1 MQAIAAIVE
10 SGGSS
15 GVVLELKKD
24 FLLKNSERFFLGEPM
39 NHLADEFDNMSERA
53 IALLGAAI
61 LDEALGE
68 VIKLKL
74 LDEKDIVK
82 NQFGGQGALATFSAK
97 IDIAR
102 LLAIYSKDAWSDLHI
117 IRKIR
122 NDAAHSTRKFS
133 FSASPTKERAQSIKL
148 AETYLHDV
156 TSDTPDDI
164 PALFVYGIDQVLAEP
179 MLRYLGTTLF
189 IAWQFKG
196 YGMQS
201 PNLRPTSPW
210 RGI

>member
-1 MQAIAAIVE
+1 MK
-10 SGGSS
+10 
-15 GVVLELKKD
+15 L
-24 FLLKNSERFFLGEPM
+24 SERFFLGESM
-39 NHLADEFDNMSERA
+39 QHLADELDSMSERA
-53 IALLGAAI
+53 LALLGGAI

-74 LDEKDIVK
+74 LNDKNIIK

-102 LLAIYSKDAWSDLHI
+102 LLAIYSKNACSDLHI

-122 NDAAHSTRKFS
+122 NDAAHSTSAFS
-133 FSASPTKERAQSIKL
+133 FSNSPTKDRAQSLKL
-148 AETYLHDV
+148 ADTFLHEVD
-156 TSDTPDDI
+156 SDPPHDAPT
-164 PALFVYGIDQVLAEP
+164 LFVHGIDQVLADP

-196 YGMQS
+196 YVMQE
-201 PNLRPTSPW
+201 PNLRPTGP
-210 RGI
+210 RQGI